1 MYVQAH
7 VEAADLFFF
16 YLLGPQLFFQ
26 LFNYVFN
33 WREKTSF
40 ILVLSS
46 LSKFFTHLNTPCRCM
61 TPRWRACSAQQ
72 LLSKKTFDVRGVE
85 VRVVDVRG
93 VDVLVVDVR
102 VVDVRVFDV

>member
-1 MYVQAH
+1 MRKLGPVHRSKLYVQAH

-16 YLLGPQLFFQ
+16 YLLGPKLFFQ

-46 LSKFFTHLNTPCRCM
+46 LSKFVPLYDT
-61 TPRWRACSAQQ
+61 
-72 LLSKKTFDVRGVE
+72 
-85 VRVVDVRG
+85 
-93 VDVLVVDVR
+93 
-102 VVDVRVFDV
+102 